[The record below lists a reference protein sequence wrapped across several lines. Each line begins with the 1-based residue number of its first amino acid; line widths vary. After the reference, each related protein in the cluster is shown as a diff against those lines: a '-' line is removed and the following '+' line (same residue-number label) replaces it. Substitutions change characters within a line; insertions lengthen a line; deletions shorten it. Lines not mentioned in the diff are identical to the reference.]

1 MITMSEEIGHLSA
14 ALVKAQSEMHNAVK
28 NATNPHFRSS
38 YANLEAVLFTVKPI
52 LAKHDLSVVQF
63 PGYEGGVC
71 TLSTL
76 VLHKSGEWLQS
87 EAGAPLDK
95 PTAWS
100 VGSCVTYLRRYSLAS
115 ICQIAQEDD
124 DGSAASEPSN
134 PKPAKQTK
142 PAKEPTVDFAK
153 MDKAMK
159 AQKAALTEKEQ
170 AGEAEHLA
178 DRLNALE
185 SILEAC
191 EEHGGVDAKTLKLGS
206 DIIKE
211 GGPLERCEAAIKHLE
226 REVGR

>member
-14 ALVKAQSEMHNAVK
+14 ALVSAQAEVDNAVK

-63 PGYEGGVC
+63 PGYEDGVC

-87 EAGAPLDK
+87 EAGAPLEK

-115 ICQIAQEDD
+115 ITQIAQEDD

-134 PKPAKQTK
+134 PKPTKQTK
-142 PAKEPTVDFAK
+142 PTKKVAPKKPT
-153 MDKAMK
+153 
-159 AQKAALTEKEQ
+159 AAESKKLLAERLSVL
-170 AGEAEHLA
+170 EA
-178 DRLNALE
+178 
-185 SILEAC
+185 ILEAC

-206 DIIKE
+206 DIIKD